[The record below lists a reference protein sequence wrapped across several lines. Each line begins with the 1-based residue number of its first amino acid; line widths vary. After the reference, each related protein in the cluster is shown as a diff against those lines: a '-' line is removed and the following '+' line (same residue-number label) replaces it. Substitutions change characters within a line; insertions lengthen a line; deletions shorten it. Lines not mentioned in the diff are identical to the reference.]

1 MNALKKYFTS
11 IPKINSKESEKYCLM
26 DNFKDILNVEKGT
39 YIYEPKCRKSD
50 NEDEKS
56 KCFDCFL
63 VKKNNDILKILA
75 INLTL

>member
-1 MNALKKYFTS
+1 
-11 IPKINSKESEKYCLM
+11 M